1 MMENPGLRWLAGR
14 WPCCVTFVRGV
25 SEDQVFRAFGAN
37 PDEAVVRRLGEPLD
51 PAEAVPSP
59 VVRVGRAGDWVIA
72 IEDGW
77 STPQGVRPEVLR
89 RVSPGGA
96 AVAVY
101 EDIGKLNHEFGYA
114 ADGDVIAALTTSVPL
129 HWSGSDPGW
138 FESFARDLSVAYDPD
153 GSGEPA
159 DLESVLLLA
168 ESAFGLSLTQA
179 DLDRPLRCARVLP
192 VMADLPRRP
201 PADQV
206 YRIGDPEI
214 DALLKWGDPPTLAAV
229 AAIRMR
235 RLMAATGLDAY
246 PELAAAMAAALA
258 GAAQQPGDDGPV
270 GTLLRQIDRDKADA
284 EHHLTSLRNR
294 VPPPVPVAEL
304 QLQARRGDVAA
315 LLRFLLDGRPAAQVL
330 AAEFQ
335 KQRIWDSKGW
345 QEPLTWRAQAIADL
359 RDVQVPAAELRA
371 AEDAWLAIPEPVRGR
386 VALIDA
392 APVRAHVSALIASGM
407 DDRRIAEL
415 SGRVT
420 TGFIDLLLRG
430 SATQVSVENARSL
443 LVIPVPGNP
452 PAGDEER

>member
-1 MMENPGLRWLAGR
+1 METHGLLWLAR
-14 WPCCVTFVRGV
+14 QWPCCVTFVRGI
-25 SEDQVFRAFGAN
+25 SEDQVFKAFGAN

-51 PAEAVPSP
+51 ATEAIPSP

-89 RVSPGGA
+89 RVSSGGA

-114 ADGDVIAALTTSVPL
+114 ADGDVIAALTTCMPP

-138 FESFARDLSVAYDPD
+138 FESFARDLSLAYDPD
-153 GSGEPA
+153 GSGEPTN
-159 DLESVLLLA
+159 LESVLLLA

-192 VMADLPRRP
+192 VMADLPLRP

-206 YRIGDPEI
+206 YRIGDPVI
-214 DALLKWGDPPTLAAV
+214 DALLKWSDPQALAAV
-229 AAIRMR
+229 AAIRIR

-246 PELAAAMAAALA
+246 PELAEAVETALA
-258 GAAQQPGDDGPV
+258 GEPRQPTDDSPV
-270 GTLLRQIDRDKADA
+270 GRSLRQLAQDRVEA
-284 EHHLTSLRNR
+284 EQYLASLVNGVR
-294 VPPPVPVAEL
+294 PPVPAAEL
-304 QLQARRGDVAA
+304 RRRVRRGYVAA
-315 LLRFLLDGRPAAQVL
+315 LLRFVLDGRPAAQLL
-330 AAEFQ
+330 AGEFQ

-345 QEPLTWRAQAIADL
+345 QEPLAWRAQAIADFG
-359 RDVQVPAAELRA
+359 DVKVPAAELRA
-371 AEDAWLAIPEPVRGR
+371 AEEAWLAVPEPVRGR

-392 APVRAHVSALIASGM
+392 APVRAHVNALIASGM

-420 TGFIDLLLRG
+420 TGFIDLLLHG
-430 SATQVSVENARSL
+430 SCTQVSVTNARSVL
-443 LVIPVPGNP
+443 AIPVSDDPPPGDD
-452 PAGDEER
+452 G